1 MTCCRGGRNACNGA
15 RSASGQAT
23 VEFALVLPV
32 VLMLI
37 LALFQMALIARD
49 QVLAAHS
56 ARVAAR
62 EASVGASGDRVQA
75 AAESVLDDVEVDVK
89 KGAKV
94 GDDVTVTVHYTSHT
108 SLPIVG
114 ALFPDVEMEGKA
126 TMRREK

>member
-1 MTCCRGGRNACNGA
+1 MIGGSGWRGARHA

-32 VLMLI
+32 VLLLI

-49 QVLAAHS
+49 QVLATHS

-62 EASVGASGDRVQA
+62 EASVGAPGNRVQA
-75 AAESVLDDVEVDVK
+75 AAESVLDDVDVDVD

-108 SLPIVG
+108 SLPLVG
-114 ALFPDVEMEGKA
+114 ALFPDVDMEATA